1 VAGISLSPA
10 LEVIPTL
17 QDALITALHF
27 PSDLSNSRGRASY
40 RSLSRRSSY
49 HPPQH
54 TLLPFWK
61 MPIRGAVI
69 VSSFA
74 FSLHLYRGE
83 IACGLWQA
91 AGRSPECTRHANHAC
106 RNEGTAVR
114 DRNALSS
121 PFPFKGVSQLHPDE
135 TAYSR
140 SGVSGPTAHPLST
153 KLSGLRSGRGVESM
167 AY

>member
-1 VAGISLSPA
+1 MVESYGWN
-10 LEVIPTL
+10 EVS
-17 QDALITALHF
+17 DSARCLITALHF

-74 FSLHLYRGE
+74 FSLHLYRGV

-114 DRNALSS
+114 VRIALSS
-121 PFPFKGVSQLHPDE
+121 PFPFKGVCLSFTQTRLPIQEAVYPDRRPILYLPSYL
-135 TAYSR
+135 A
-140 SGVSGPTAHPLST
+140 
-153 KLSGLRSGRGVESM
+153 SGRVE
-167 AY
+167 A